1 MTPLRVR
8 RYPTLCV
15 QQEPAAGLRGAGGR
29 SAAAFLREN
38 FVPPGRSLESLKGNT
53 SITVTTQSLLY
64 VLIWI
69 LFELLE
75 LTLA

>member
-1 MTPLRVR
+1 M
-8 RYPTLCV
+8 
-15 QQEPAAGLRGAGGR
+15 AAPWEAWK
-29 SAAAFLREN
+29 E
-38 FVPPGRSLESLKGNT
+38 T
-53 SITVTTQSLLY
+53 SITVTTQSLLH